1 MFVSFDLSGV
11 SFGIRPLK
19 RSDLNNTYY
28 ALLAQLS
35 DMNISRVTE
44 NKSNKFYNSLDDNHQ
59 IYVIEEVTNK
69 RVIGTGTILIEKK
82 LIHNYGLVGH
92 IEDIVIDVDYRKF
105 GLGKILVEY
114 LTDTCIF
121 NKQCYKCILNCNEY
135 NESFYTTCGYKRNGL
150 QMSLYKNIDI

>member
-11 SFGIRPLK
+11 SFGIRPLMH
-19 RSDLNNTYY
+19 SDLNDTYY
-28 ALLAQLS
+28 SLLAQLS
-35 DMNISRVTE
+35 DMDISRVTE
-44 NKSNKFYNSLDDNHQ
+44 EKSNEFYKSLDNNHQ

-69 RVIGTGTILIEKK
+69 RVIGTGTILIERK

-92 IEDIVIDVDYRKF
+92 IEDIVIDNDYHHF

-114 LTDTCIF
+114 LTDICIF

-135 NESFYTTCGYKRNGL
+135 NEPFYTKCGYRCNGL
-150 QMSLYKNIDI
+150 QMSLYKKY